1 MRKTDENKHIK
12 QAENRE
18 NSGKN
23 TENYRKTKC
32 EKNEQN

>member
-18 NSGKN
+18 NKRKKHGKLS
-23 TENYRKTKC
+23 
-32 EKNEQN
+32 KNKM